1 MPYEVEKISVG
12 LYRFHVDAPVKVT
25 ATVNDE
31 KIFSEV
37 MDGDE
42 LILNL
47 GGATEIIL
55 TAEVIGA
62 DIYDRA
68 IIRRVGD
75 LAQIQLKVWQ
85 WLDKLRVHKLRN
97 I

>member
-1 MPYEVEKISVG
+1 MPYEVDKISIG

-25 ATVNDE
+25 ATAGDE
-31 KIFSEV
+31 NILSEII
-37 MDGDE
+37 DDE

-47 GGATEIIL
+47 GKATEIVL
-55 TAEVIGA
+55 TAEVVGS

>member
-1 MPYEVEKISVG
+1 MPYEVDKISIG

-25 ATVNDE
+25 ATSGDE
-31 KIFSEV
+31 NILSEV
-37 MDGDE
+37 IEDE

-47 GGATEIIL
+47 GKAKEIIL
-55 TAEVIGA
+55 TAEVFGS